1 MCVHEQTGVRSTDLL
16 TTGHSKVV
24 IVLNPLDICL
34 YQMCQQ
40 NFPTLLKQQIVNMV
54 TSVSVSNASLCTC
67 KASLKSTCVMCL
79 EIIHDEHMM

>member
-16 TTGHSKVV
+16 TGHSKVV

-54 TSVSVSNASLCTC
+54 TSLSVCNASLCTC
-67 KASLKSTCVMCL
+67 KASLKSTCIMCL